1 MKRSRLDHMY
11 ASSRE
16 HRSSRRSTRAVRL
29 STPLVAPHILF
40 HERREPW
47 RVTRSRVR
55 LAIDRIT
62 IFHASSLLRFVS
74 DKMISSFSTLRP
86 PRSRAARRLE
96 FPSIFDVRRRAMR
109 CAHANGG
116 PHGGSS
122 ARGLLGLFAL
132 HFLVRAGHPEPSF
145 QCCSRQRPR
154 HCTESLCAWLAALQ
168 LTADPNCQDAAKHRN
183 CACVDYQPEQHWRL
197 AHPH

>member
-1 MKRSRLDHMY
+1 MY

-55 LAIDRIT
+55 VAIDRIT
-62 IFHASSLLRFVS
+62 ISHASSLLRYLN
-74 DKMISSFSTLRP
+74 KMISSFSTRP
-86 PRSRAARRLE
+86 RAARRLE

-145 QCCSRQRPR
+145 QCCSRQRPH
-154 HCTESLCAWLAALQ
+154 HCTESRCAWLAALQ
-168 LTADPNCQDAAKHRN
+168 LTADPN
-183 CACVDYQPEQHWRL
+183 
-197 AHPH
+197 